1 MDLVKNLEIALESL
15 DIARRRITE
24 LEMEVEMLR
33 EIFHQQSPVA
43 HMDQEL
49 EVRCNSDLISV
60 DLCNLVLHLK
70 FLYDFMSVRKRCVAG
85 TL

>member
-49 EVRCNSDLISV
+49 EVR
-60 DLCNLVLHLK
+60 
-70 FLYDFMSVRKRCVAG
+70 
-85 TL
+85 